1 MTNIQAD
8 LFQFLSHTRPAIAAK
23 AETGLFFDVGQRD
36 HIRPL
41 SATGWAVTER
51 PSAARADI
59 HDMAHPSNGK
69 CRLVFFDEPKP
80 HGFWLAKNTVA
91 FFRISL
97 SSLRIRFSSR
107 SRLFS

>member
-36 HIRPL
+36 HIRRL

-51 PSAARADI
+51 P
-59 HDMAHPSNGK
+59 
-69 CRLVFFDEPKP
+69 
-80 HGFWLAKNTVA
+80 
-91 FFRISL
+91 
-97 SSLRIRFSSR
+97 
-107 SRLFS
+107 

>member
-51 PSAARADI
+51 P
-59 HDMAHPSNGK
+59 
-69 CRLVFFDEPKP
+69 
-80 HGFWLAKNTVA
+80 
-91 FFRISL
+91 
-97 SSLRIRFSSR
+97 
-107 SRLFS
+107 